1 MSKKFKSQA
10 SSARAASSTTFGF
23 GNNAGFQTASSPL
36 SYVTEQPDLSAISEA
51 NIVVAF
57 KNLGKK
63 DSVTKAKALEE
74 LQEYVSA
81 TISDV
86 EGPILEAWVN
96 IYART
101 SIDNSRRVRQL
112 AQSLQGSF
120 TNSAGKRI
128 APYLPKIIGPWLAG
142 TYDSDKTVSRAAQD
156 AFQNAFPTREK
167 QQAVWKR
174 YRAALVDYVEDA
186 TLRQT
191 PQTLSDERVTSPDDA
206 ESKHVRVVGTA
217 MLILTRLVRDD
228 KQPESTEVNRVKHKP
243 DSAGTIAGPDTRNG
257 QDLDNLFGEKKLWE
271 FAYHGDPYVRRG
283 IYSVGTLCATSA
295 VELDWSLISNNFFGK
310 SLHISQLGSAIQYVE
325 ALLAITKA
333 KPQVWT
339 DLWTSKTAASKRLLQ
354 YLRRGS
360 QRGPSS
366 FWPLLAELIQT
377 IPDQVWSSGPSP
389 STEECKTLLNALQE
403 GVSQPEEP
411 RSNVSEAWSAYIKT
425 CFWLSDQHSI
435 ADDDLLETELV
446 PIITQYVEDKPGKS
460 QWKISTHIAKR
471 VCIDCLSALQR
482 RRQDSLIKR
491 MTSNIADHLIEAI
504 KLSLPET
511 SRDFKISQD
520 GVIAKAK
527 RFAELLKSIFKKHDL
542 DLSQHISDLNSKI
555 IASSVEILRTRNG
568 KPYGVAGVLQQ
579 FLPDNIEFVPDDFI
593 YDDIPRFMEAPAGNR
608 LVSVLFACRAKS
620 AYPSALA
627 RTIQAL
633 TENASLRNTS
643 LQYCTF
649 LADISGTE
657 LEQHPIIL
665 NTVLED
671 LEAGLAGGKTYWE
684 SIAAI
689 LSNTQLS
696 TGTIVPGSPQPLII
710 SRLMSSL
717 SVEEEQE
724 SALQGFERLL
734 DLPAMKPYLSTLLS
748 RLMLLTDSPHQ
759 LIADRSA
766 KLVQR
771 VRVVAANADS
781 GLVSRSSLQLIAKQL
796 TGEGEP
802 LSVDSLVGIAKE
814 LETSSS
820 DEFLAVFPSTSHW
833 QSALR
838 PFLDVSPLGITAIIS
853 PLQGIVFAVPV
864 NEPIPEMIRDLDDF
878 SLALRLTLYVTQLIT
893 DTKMFEQLSGDQLH
907 GFYNYYPLALHFID
921 EKLSVESSNTFWQTS
936 TPEVIDEM
944 VDLLSKGRMIIAQ
957 LIRDQTTLYRLE
969 GKELTDRI
977 SEMTMRNG
985 TQDHTNA
992 QLTRSSIP
1000 KPTLQACWE
1009 EEMYDNI
1016 RDTSARSYNLGITLV
1031 SVMSEF
1037 VDAGGLAS
1045 FLQTWEH
1052 LLRSVHL
1059 SENLVLSAAILAILR
1074 DSLASSA
1081 LGKRICNELIA
1092 NATELKDLTNPVRAL
1107 RPLVL
1112 MNILLEGDAVL
1123 LESVPTQRVMFL
1135 TKNLVKLLSAETVP
1149 SAILSE
1155 TLKVL
1160 CHIIGSI
1167 SEMYGEHWEEILKRL
1182 HTLWH
1187 RENDLDRDLPAL
1199 HASLRLYS
1207 RLRSL
1212 TKRETNDDLVEA
1224 WENALP
1230 GLTIGLLDV
1239 LQSFEEP
1246 YQGANQPRA
1255 ITIDLLERQLHFVE
1269 LPAEKVPDVF
1279 PLLSS
1284 GEQPV
1289 QNAAF
1294 GLLHEA
1300 IPKVQQQFSLDIV
1313 LEKKAAH
1320 LPEELLTLLL
1330 HAPTI
1335 QILSNRLESRDAIWL
1350 GIRRYLLSWDIVLDH
1365 FVNASCKLQELYAT
1379 DIKDSGS
1386 LPALLDFICEMLR
1399 ITSGR
1404 PLDTSKLDITR
1415 FEVGEEDSLEK
1426 EAQWLSIH
1434 LYYLCLLRLPSLAKD
1449 WFIEQKN
1456 RIKSPLEAWTQKH
1469 ISTLLVTSAL
1479 ATVSDW
1485 CSTQATD
1492 NRPVTVKTSPRSAE
1506 LVASIAIDEESPP
1519 ISLAIT
1525 LPGAYPFE
1533 QAVVTSRHRVGVS
1546 DKNWQSWLRTFQV
1559 IIFSSGSLVEG
1570 LMAFRRNVQGALKG
1584 QSECAIC
1591 YSIIG
1596 TDMQT
1601 PNKKCGTCNN
1611 IFHGACLF
1619 RWFKSSNSSTCPLC
1633 RNSFSYA

>member
-10 SSARAASSTTFGF
+10 SSARAASSTFAF

-36 SYVTEQPDLSAISEA
+36 SYVTEQPDVSAISEA
-51 NIVVAF
+51 KIVVAF

-63 DSVTKAKALEE
+63 DSITKTKALEE
-74 LQEYVSA
+74 LQEYVS
-81 TISDV
+81 TTTSDV
-86 EGPILEAWVN
+86 EGPVLEAWVN
-96 IYART
+96 IYPRT

-112 AQSLQGSF
+112 AQSLQGAF
-120 TNSAGKRI
+120 TTSAGKRI
-128 APYLPKIIGPWLAG
+128 APYLPEIIGPWLAG

-156 AFQNAFPTREK
+156 AFQDAFPTKEK

-174 YRAALVDYVEDA
+174 YRAALIDYAEDA

-206 ESKHVRVVGTA
+206 EAKYVRVVGTA
-217 MLILTRLVRDD
+217 MLVLTRLVQGDR
-228 KQPESTEVNRVKHKP
+228 QPESIEVNIVEHKP
-243 DSAGTIAGPDTRNG
+243 DSAGTIAGAETISG
-257 QDLDNLFGEKKLWE
+257 QDLNDLFREKKLWE

-283 IYSVGTLCATSA
+283 TYSLVALCATSTN
-295 VELDWSLISNNFFGK
+295 ELDWSLISNNFLGK
-310 SLHISQLGSAIQYVE
+310 SLHINQLGSAIQYVE

-333 KPQVWT
+333 KPTVWT
-339 DLWTSKTAASKRLLQ
+339 DLWTSKTAVSKRLLQ
-354 YLRRGS
+354 CLRKGS

-366 FWPLLAELIQT
+366 FWPLLAELVQT
-377 IPDQVWSSGPSP
+377 VPVEVWSDGSSP
-389 STEECKTLLNALQE
+389 TTEKCRTLLHALHD
-403 GVSQPEEP
+403 GVSQPDEP

-425 CFWLSDQHSI
+425 CFWLSDQHS
-435 ADDDLLETELV
+435 ATDHDLLESELV
-446 PIITQYVEDKPGKS
+446 PIITQYVEDTPEKS
-460 QWKISTHIAKR
+460 QWKLPTSTARR
-471 VCIDCLSALQR
+471 VCIDCMSALQR
-482 RRQDSLIKR
+482 RHQGNLINR
-491 MTSNIADHLIEAI
+491 MTSNLADHLIEAVKI
-504 KLSLPET
+504 SLPET
-511 SRDFKISQD
+511 SRDFKASQD
-520 GVIAKAK
+520 GLIAKAR
-527 RFAELLKSIFKKHDL
+527 RFAELLDDISKKDDL
-542 DLSQHISDLNSKI
+542 ELGQHISGLNSKI

-568 KPYGVAGVLQQ
+568 KPYGAAGVLQQ
-579 FLPDNIEFVPDDFI
+579 LLPGSAEVVPDEFVRN
-593 YDDIPRFMEAPAGNR
+593 DIPRLIGAPAANR

-620 AYPSALA
+620 TYPSALA
-627 RTIQAL
+627 SAIEAL
-633 TENASLRNTS
+633 TENATLRKTS
-643 LQYCTF
+643 LQYCT
-649 LADISGTE
+649 LLGGINRAE
-657 LEQHPIIL
+657 LEQHPIII

-671 LEAGLAGGKTYWE
+671 LEAGLTGGKTYWE

-696 TGTIVPGSPQPLII
+696 TGMAVPGSPAALII
-710 SRLMSSL
+710 GRLMSSL
-717 SVEEEQE
+717 SVEIEQE
-724 SALQGFERLL
+724 PALQGIERLL
-734 DLPAMKPYLSTLLS
+734 DLPAMHPYLSTFLS
-748 RLMLLTDSPHQ
+748 RLMILTDSPHQ

-766 KLVQR
+766 NLVQR
-771 VRVVAANADS
+771 VRVVAASADS
-781 GLVSRSSLQLIAKQL
+781 GLVSRSSLQIIAKQL

-814 LETSSS
+814 FETSSS
-820 DEFLAVFPSTSHW
+820 DFLAVFPTASHW
-833 QSALR
+833 RRALA
-838 PFLDVSPLGITAIIS
+838 PFLDVSPLGVTSIIS
-853 PLQGIVFAVPV
+853 PLQGVVFAVPV
-864 NEPIPEMIRDLDDF
+864 NEPLPETVRDLDDF
-878 SLALRLTLYVTQLIT
+878 SLALRLTLYVTQLII
-893 DTKMFEQLSGDQLH
+893 DTTMFEQLSGDQLN

-921 EKLSVESSNTFWQTS
+921 EKLSVDSSNSFWQTS
-936 TPEVIDEM
+936 TPEVVDEM
-944 VDLLSKGRMIIAQ
+944 VDLLSRGRIFIAQ
-957 LIRDQTTLYRLE
+957 LIRDQATFYRLE
-969 GKELTDRI
+969 GKELTDWM
-977 SEMTMRNG
+977 SEMTMAND
-985 TQDHTNA
+985 TQSHTKALPTGNSVP
-992 QLTRSSIP
+992 RR
-1000 KPTLQACWE
+1000 TLQACWE
-1009 EEMYDNI
+1009 EQMYDNI
-1016 RDTSARSYNLGITLV
+1016 RDTGARSYNLGVTLV

-1037 VDAGGLAS
+1037 VDAGGLTS
-1045 FLQTWEH
+1045 FLHTWEH
-1052 LLRSVHL
+1052 KLRSVHS
-1059 SENLVLSAAILAILR
+1059 SEDLVLSAAILAVLR

-1081 LGKRICNELIA
+1081 QGKRICNELIA
-1092 NATELKDLTNPVRAL
+1092 SATELNDLTNPLRAL

-1123 LESVPTQRVMFL
+1123 LESIPTQRVMFL
-1135 TKNLVKLLSAETVP
+1135 TKNLVKLLDTGAVRSI
-1149 SAILSE
+1149 ILSE
-1155 TLKVL
+1155 IFKMLY
-1160 CHIIGSI
+1160 HIIGSI
-1167 SEMYGEHWEEILKRL
+1167 AEMYGEHWEKILQTL
-1182 HTLWH
+1182 HTLWG
-1187 RENDLDRDLPAL
+1187 RENDLDRDLPTL

-1212 TKRETNDDLVEA
+1212 TKQEPNEDLVEA
-1224 WENALP
+1224 WQSALP
-1230 GLTIGLLDV
+1230 ALTDGLLEV

-1246 YQGANQPRA
+1246 SHGANQPRA
-1255 ITIDLLERQLHFVE
+1255 ITTGLLERQLHFVE

-1294 GLLHEA
+1294 ALLHKA
-1300 IPKVQQQFSLDIV
+1300 IPKVQQQVSLDVV
-1313 LEKKAAH
+1313 LEKKDAH
-1320 LPEELLTLLL
+1320 LPEELLSLLL
-1330 HAPTI
+1330 HAPTM
-1335 QILSNRLESRDAIWL
+1335 QILSNTHESRDVIWL
-1350 GIRRYLLSWDIVLDH
+1350 GIRRYFLSWEVVLDH
-1365 FVNASCKLQELYAT
+1365 FVNASYKLQELYAA
-1379 DIKDSGS
+1379 DIKDNGS
-1386 LPALLDFICEMLR
+1386 LPALLDFICDILR

-1404 PLDTSKLDITR
+1404 PLAASKFEVTR

-1456 RIKSPLEAWTQKH
+1456 RIKSPLESWTQKH
-1469 ISTLLVTSAL
+1469 ISPLLVTSAL

-1485 CSTQATD
+1485 CSTQD
-1492 NRPVTVKTSPRSAE
+1492 SDDRPVTVKTSPRSAE

-1519 ISLAIT
+1519 ISLAIA

-1533 QAVVTSRHRVGVS
+1533 QAVVTSRYRVGVS